1 MGADVNAVTLVGR
14 LTKDPEVRGS
24 GNVLAM
30 RLAFSATRK
39 DGDEWVD
46 VPQYVDV
53 VTFGRGV
60 EGLSRLLGRGDQV
73 AVNGRLAWREWD
85 ANDGSKRQAHA
96 VVADRVQLLA
106 KPRDKQGGSTPP
118 PAPRD
123 PVADAPPPPLPGMS
137 PASADPDIPF

>member
-14 LTKDPEVRGS
+14 LTRDPEVRGT

-60 EGLSRLLGRGDQV
+60 EGLSKLLGKGDQV
-73 AVNGRLAWREWD
+73 AVAGRLSWREWE
-85 ANDGSKRQAHA
+85 ANDGSKRQSHE

-106 KPRDKQGGSTPP
+106 KPRDKQDSTPS

-123 PVADAPPPPLPGMS
+123 PVADAPAPPLPTN
-137 PASADPDIPF
+137 DDIPF